1 MVELCF
7 NIFLNIVILAFAM
20 WMGGVATTIYCRL
33 PNNISIGPSHKPTC
47 DTCGSRITLKY
58 FFPIIG
64 YVLSKGK
71 CINCKQ
77 RIPRVYLYM
86 EILITI
92 LIMILASQVD
102 FYKHEFLTEAFVSK
116 AILVAYLTTLLFMK
130 CTSKKIVTSVVWI
143 TLVLFLLYSGYNN
156 TMPDL
161 IELFFS
167 VIASYAI
174 VAMLSKIE
182 FLEQNDIALYII
194 LLSWTGQVIPLIC
207 FAISLIYA
215 TIRRLLGR
223 KWKPLISKSTTFSRI
238 CINDCLI
245 IMPTLVNMLQLLFGI
260 K

>member
-1 MVELCF
+1 MAEFYF
-7 NIFLNIVILAFAM
+7 NVFLNIVILVFAM
-20 WMGGVATTIYCRL
+20 WMGGIATTIYCRV
-33 PNNISIGPSHKPTC
+33 PNNISIGPSHKPIC

-64 YVLSKGK
+64 YILSRGR

-77 RIPRVYLYM
+77 RIPCVYLYM

-102 FYKHEFLTEAFVSK
+102 FYKREFLTEAFVSK

-130 CTSKKIVTSVVWI
+130 CTNKKIVTNVVWL

-156 TMPDL
+156 AMPDV
-161 IELFFS
+161 IELFFFLFS
-167 VIASYAI
+167 SYTTVVI
-174 VAMLSKIE
+174 LSKIE
-182 FLEQNDIALYII
+182 FLERNDITLYII
-194 LLSWTGQVIPLIC
+194 LLSLTGQKLPLIC

-215 TIRRLLGR
+215 AMRRLLGK
-223 KWKPLISKSTTFSRI
+223 KWTTLISKSATLSHI

-245 IMPTLVNMLQLLFGI
+245 IIPTLINMLQLLSGI